1 MTGNSMVS
9 DFVLNFIRMNLFI
22 FARNK
27 FYINETRFFCVSTK
41 IAFDI
46 AKFLFIFSYQKACK
60 YRQKRNAL
68 LILFQKGYYLRM
80 RRRYGSIKR
89 FWINGYFFS
98 ELISLKKKR
107 LCKKYNKGKNIFF
120 LELDHK
126 STW

>member
-1 MTGNSMVS
+1 MVS

-60 YRQKRNAL
+60 YRKKKECFANIISKRVLLANAL
-68 LILFQKGYYLRM
+68 KIR
-80 RRRYGSIKR
+80 
-89 FWINGYFFS
+89 
-98 ELISLKKKR
+98 
-107 LCKKYNKGKNIFF
+107 
-120 LELDHK
+120 
-126 STW
+126 